1 MPDDHPAPPPSARRK
16 RTSVRRIHYPK
27 RTDQFQLS
35 ILLDDAESVKQSR
48 EQTSNDD
55 FREKMRKVRESL
67 STDEFIWLQEG
78 LA

>member
-1 MPDDHPAPPPSARRK
+1 
-16 RTSVRRIHYPK
+16 
-27 RTDQFQLS
+27 LS